1 MLLYPLDKNLNKY
14 SNTDFRAVSSVGR
27 AIPF

>member
-1 MLLYPLDKNLNKY
+1 LIYRNKSVY
-14 SNTDFRAVSSVGR
+14 NTFNHFDLWAVSSVGR